1 MFDEKIVKKA
11 IKGNDKAFIILMN
24 QCKEKIYRTAF
35 AYVKEEETA
44 LDIVQEVVCKAY
56 KSIENLREPK
66 FFNTWI
72 MRIAINISTDFY
84 NKKSKVVCMEQEEL
98 IRKMDVEHDINYDE
112 RLFLM
117 DSLDKLEDKYK
128 KIIILKY
135 FDDLTFKDISEI
147 LNMSENTVKTN
158 LYKGLSILR
167 NDMKKELVVES
178 DKFIGYDEGRNPQD
192 FLNTDLNIFVNGQI
206 PSSWNP
212 KVTIVNESTAAI
224 ILEANVSDIE
234 ISNEVNIDLDINN
247 FTRGRKTLAKGNWN
261 FNIKAIKG
269 SESNIYEVNKSLNL
283 TDEEI
288 NIEKLVVTPLNNRLV
303 FSGVTDHYEN
313 FRVDENKFIVRD
325 NNGKILLLDLTSGSV
340 SNNGEYEYSY
350 NILNDLSNT
359 EYIEIIK
366 ASGNNVIEDENGYL
380 LKASAIDETNA
391 NRSNDI
397 ISRKPTKEELNDGY
411 ALSSVNYNVDIDK
424 SVAFETIDSLIGKE
438 IAINNTEKIIVKEIV
453 SHDDYTEVVM
463 KIDGNYNYRL
473 LSSIVLFDED
483 MNDSCAFE
491 GSTAIMNDI
500 EEKIVT
506 VKLTKIDLSKKYT
519 IAIPV
524 TTDLVI
530 DENEKVTINLK

>member
-1 MFDEKIVKKA
+1 MDNNIKEMIKIPKELDNAVLKGFEMGKREKK
-11 IKGNDKAFIILMN
+11 
-24 QCKEKIYRTAF
+24 KEKQKLIFKRSAIAAGVIVAGTTMAGIINPEFVSALPIVGDVFEYFNYGVYKQASDKYEELGDDVNITVEDKG
-35 AYVKEEETA
+35 VKVT
-44 LDIVQEVVCKAY
+44 
-56 KSIENLREPK
+56 
-66 FFNTWI
+66 
-72 MRIAINISTDFY
+72 IN
-84 NKKSKVVCMEQEEL
+84 KVVLDDNILLASLL
-98 IRKMDVEHDINYDE
+98 I
-112 RLFLM
+112 
-117 DSLDKLEDKYK
+117 
-128 KIIILKY
+128 
-135 FDDLTFKDISEI
+135 
-147 LNMSENTVKTN
+147 
-158 LYKGLSILR
+158 
-167 NDMKKELVVES
+167 ES
-178 DKFIGYDEGRNPQD
+178 DKFIGYDESRSPQD
-192 FLNTDLNIFVNGQI
+192 FLNMDLNVLINGEM
-206 PSSWNP
+206 PSSCGP
-212 KVTIVNESTAAI
+212 KVTIVNESTAAA
-224 ILEANVSDIE
+224 ILEVNVSDIDLG
-234 ISNEVNIDLDINN
+234 NEVNIDLDINN
-247 FTRGRKTLAKGNWN
+247 FTRGRKTLAKGSWD
-261 FNIKAIKG
+261 FNIKTIKG

-283 TDEEI
+283 INEEI
-288 NIEKLVVTPLNNRLV
+288 NIEKLVVTPLNNRLI
-303 FSGVTDHYEN
+303 FSGITSDYEN

-424 SVAFETIDSLIGKE
+424 SIAFETIDSLIGKE
-438 IAINNTEKIIVKEIV
+438 IAINNTDKIIVKEIV
-453 SHDDYTEVVM
+453 PHDDYTEVVM

-491 GSTAIMNDI
+491 GSTAIMSDI

-506 VKLTKIDLSKKYT
+506 LKLTKIDPSKKYT

>member
-1 MFDEKIVKKA
+1 MDNNIKEMIKIPKELDNAVLKGFEMGKREKK
-11 IKGNDKAFIILMN
+11 
-24 QCKEKIYRTAF
+24 KEKQKLIFKRSAIAAGVIAAGTTMAGIINP
-35 AYVKEEETA
+35 
-44 LDIVQEVVCKAY
+44 DIVSAIPIVGDVFEYFNYGVY
-56 KSIENLREPK
+56 KQASNKYEELGDDVNITVEDK
-66 FFNTWI
+66 GVKVT
-72 MRIAINISTDFY
+72 IN
-84 NKKSKVVCMEQEEL
+84 KVVLDDNILLASLL
-98 IRKMDVEHDINYDE
+98 I
-112 RLFLM
+112 
-117 DSLDKLEDKYK
+117 
-128 KIIILKY
+128 
-135 FDDLTFKDISEI
+135 
-147 LNMSENTVKTN
+147 
-158 LYKGLSILR
+158 
-167 NDMKKELVVES
+167 ES
-178 DKFIGYDEGRNPQD
+178 DKFIGYDESRSPQD
-192 FLNTDLNIFVNGQI
+192 FLNMDLNVLINGEM
-206 PSSWNP
+206 PSSCGP
-212 KVTIVNESTAAI
+212 KVTIVNESTAAA
-224 ILEANVSDIE
+224 ILEVNVSDIDLG
-234 ISNEVNIDLDINN
+234 NEVNIDLDINN
-247 FTRGRKTLAKGNWN
+247 FTRGRKTLAKGSWD
-261 FNIKAIKG
+261 FNIKTIKG

-283 TDEEI
+283 INEEI
-288 NIEKLVVTPLNNRLV
+288 NIEKLVVTPLNNRLI
-303 FSGVTDHYEN
+303 FSGITSDYEN

-325 NNGKILLLDLTSGSV
+325 NNGKILLLDLTSGNV
-340 SNNGEYEYSY
+340 SNNGEYKYSY

-424 SVAFETIDSLIGKE
+424 SVAFETIDSLIDKE
-438 IAINNTEKIIVKEIV
+438 IAINNTDKIIVKEIV
-453 SHDDYTEVVM
+453 PHDDYTEVVM

-506 VKLTKIDLSKKYT
+506 VKLTKIDPSKKYT

-530 DENEKVTINLK
+530 DENEKATINLE

>member
-1 MFDEKIVKKA
+1 M
-11 IKGNDKAFIILMN
+11 
-24 QCKEKIYRTAF
+24 
-35 AYVKEEETA
+35 
-44 LDIVQEVVCKAY
+44 
-56 KSIENLREPK
+56 
-66 FFNTWI
+66 
-72 MRIAINISTDFY
+72 
-84 NKKSKVVCMEQEEL
+84 
-98 IRKMDVEHDINYDE
+98 
-112 RLFLM
+112 
-117 DSLDKLEDKYK
+117 
-128 KIIILKY
+128 
-135 FDDLTFKDISEI
+135 
-147 LNMSENTVKTN
+147 
-158 LYKGLSILR
+158 
-167 NDMKKELVVES
+167 
-178 DKFIGYDEGRNPQD
+178 
-192 FLNTDLNIFVNGQI
+192 DLNVLINGEM
-206 PSSWNP
+206 PSSCGP
-212 KVTIVNESTAAI
+212 KVTIVNESTAAA
-224 ILEANVSDIE
+224 ILEVNVSDIDLG
-234 ISNEVNIDLDINN
+234 NEVNIDLDINN
-247 FTRGRKTLAKGNWN
+247 FTRGRKTLAKGSWD
-261 FNIKAIKG
+261 FNIKTIKG

-283 TDEEI
+283 INEEI
-288 NIEKLVVTPLNNRLV
+288 NIEKLVVTPLNNRLI
-303 FSGVTDHYEN
+303 FSGITSDYEN

-325 NNGKILLLDLTSGSV
+325 NNGKILLLDLTSGNV
-340 SNNGEYEYSY
+340 SNNGEYKYSY

-424 SVAFETIDSLIGKE
+424 SVAFETIDSLIDKE
-438 IAINNTEKIIVKEIV
+438 IAINNTDKIIVKEIV
-453 SHDDYTEVVM
+453 PHDDYTEVVM

-506 VKLTKIDLSKKYT
+506 VKLTKIDPSKKYT

-530 DENEKVTINLK
+530 DENEKATINLK

>member
-1 MFDEKIVKKA
+1 MDNNIKEMIKIPKELDNAVLRGFEKGKREKKKA
-11 IKGNDKAFIILMN
+11 KQKIIFKRSAIAAGVIVAGTTMAGIINPELVSALPIVGDVFEYFNYGVYKQASDKYEELGNDVNITVEDKGVKVILN
-24 QCKEKIYRTAF
+24 
-35 AYVKEEETA
+35 
-44 LDIVQEVVCKAY
+44 
-56 KSIENLREPK
+56 
-66 FFNTWI
+66 
-72 MRIAINISTDFY
+72 
-84 NKKSKVVCMEQEEL
+84 KVVIDDNVL
-98 IRKMDVEHDINYDE
+98 VAS
-112 RLFLM
+112 LF
-117 DSLDKLEDKYK
+117 
-128 KIIILKY
+128 
-135 FDDLTFKDISEI
+135 
-147 LNMSENTVKTN
+147 
-158 LYKGLSILR
+158 
-167 NDMKKELVVES
+167 VES

-192 FLNTDLNIFVNGQI
+192 FFNTDLNIFVNGQI

-234 ISNEVNIDLDINN
+234 IGNEVNIDLDINN

-288 NIEKLVVTPLNNRLV
+288 NIEKLVVTPFNNRLV

-380 LKASAIDETNA
+380 LKASAIDEINE

-438 IAINNTEKIIVKEIV
+438 IAINNTDKIIVKEIV
-453 SHDDYTEVVM
+453 PHDDYTEVVM

>member
-1 MFDEKIVKKA
+1 MDNNIKEMIKIPKELDNAVLRGFEKGKREKKKA
-11 IKGNDKAFIILMN
+11 KQKIIFKRSAIAAGVIVAGTTMAGIINPELVSALPIVGDVFEYFNYGVYKQASDKYEELGNDVNITVEDKGVKVILN
-24 QCKEKIYRTAF
+24 
-35 AYVKEEETA
+35 
-44 LDIVQEVVCKAY
+44 
-56 KSIENLREPK
+56 
-66 FFNTWI
+66 
-72 MRIAINISTDFY
+72 
-84 NKKSKVVCMEQEEL
+84 KVVIDDNVL
-98 IRKMDVEHDINYDE
+98 VAS
-112 RLFLM
+112 LF
-117 DSLDKLEDKYK
+117 
-128 KIIILKY
+128 
-135 FDDLTFKDISEI
+135 
-147 LNMSENTVKTN
+147 
-158 LYKGLSILR
+158 
-167 NDMKKELVVES
+167 VES

-192 FLNTDLNIFVNGQI
+192 FFNTDLNIFVNGQI

-234 ISNEVNIDLDINN
+234 IGNEVNIDLDINN

-350 NILNDLSNT
+350 NILNDLSDT

-411 ALSSVNYNVDIDK
+411 ELSSVNYNVNIDK

-438 IAINNTEKIIVKEIV
+438 IAINNTDKIIVKEIV
-453 SHDDYTEVVM
+453 PHDDYTEVVM

-491 GSTAIMNDI
+491 GSTAIMSDI

-506 VKLTKIDLSKKYT
+506 LKLTKIDPSKKYT

>member
-1 MFDEKIVKKA
+1 M
-11 IKGNDKAFIILMN
+11 
-24 QCKEKIYRTAF
+24 
-35 AYVKEEETA
+35 
-44 LDIVQEVVCKAY
+44 
-56 KSIENLREPK
+56 
-66 FFNTWI
+66 
-72 MRIAINISTDFY
+72 
-84 NKKSKVVCMEQEEL
+84 
-98 IRKMDVEHDINYDE
+98 
-112 RLFLM
+112 
-117 DSLDKLEDKYK
+117 
-128 KIIILKY
+128 
-135 FDDLTFKDISEI
+135 
-147 LNMSENTVKTN
+147 
-158 LYKGLSILR
+158 
-167 NDMKKELVVES
+167 
-178 DKFIGYDEGRNPQD
+178 
-192 FLNTDLNIFVNGQI
+192 DLNVLINGEM
-206 PSSWNP
+206 PSSCGP
-212 KVTIVNESTAAI
+212 KVTIVNESTAAA
-224 ILEANVSDIE
+224 ILEVNVSDIDLG
-234 ISNEVNIDLDINN
+234 NEVNIDLDINN
-247 FTRGRKTLAKGNWN
+247 FTRGRKTLAKGSWD
-261 FNIKAIKG
+261 FNIKTIKG

-283 TDEEI
+283 INEEI
-288 NIEKLVVTPLNNRLV
+288 NIEKLVVTPLNNRLI
-303 FSGVTDHYEN
+303 FSGITSDYEN

-424 SVAFETIDSLIGKE
+424 SIAFETIDSLIGKE
-438 IAINNTEKIIVKEIV
+438 IAINNTDKIIVKEIV
-453 SHDDYTEVVM
+453 PHDDYTEVVM

-491 GSTAIMNDI
+491 GSTAIMSDI

-506 VKLTKIDLSKKYT
+506 LKLTKIDPSKKYT

>member
-1 MFDEKIVKKA
+1 MDNNIKEMIKIPKELDNAVLKGFEMGKREKK
-11 IKGNDKAFIILMN
+11 
-24 QCKEKIYRTAF
+24 KEKQKLIFKRSAIAAGVIVAGTTMAGIINPEFVSALPIVGDVFEYFNYGVYKQASDKYEELGDDVNITVEDKG
-35 AYVKEEETA
+35 VKVT
-44 LDIVQEVVCKAY
+44 
-56 KSIENLREPK
+56 
-66 FFNTWI
+66 
-72 MRIAINISTDFY
+72 IN
-84 NKKSKVVCMEQEEL
+84 KVVLDDNILLASLL
-98 IRKMDVEHDINYDE
+98 I
-112 RLFLM
+112 
-117 DSLDKLEDKYK
+117 
-128 KIIILKY
+128 
-135 FDDLTFKDISEI
+135 
-147 LNMSENTVKTN
+147 
-158 LYKGLSILR
+158 
-167 NDMKKELVVES
+167 ES
-178 DKFIGYDEGRNPQD
+178 DKFIGYDESRSPQD
-192 FLNTDLNIFVNGQI
+192 FLNMDLNVLINGEM
-206 PSSWNP
+206 PSSCGP
-212 KVTIVNESTAAI
+212 KVTIVNESTAAA
-224 ILEANVSDIE
+224 ILEVNVSDIDLG
-234 ISNEVNIDLDINN
+234 NEVNIDLDINN
-247 FTRGRKTLAKGNWN
+247 FTRGRKTLSKGNWN

-288 NIEKLVVTPLNNRLV
+288 NIEKLVVTPLNNRLI
-303 FSGVTDHYEN
+303 FSGITSDYEN

-424 SVAFETIDSLIGKE
+424 SIAFETIDSLIGKE
-438 IAINNTEKIIVKEIV
+438 IAINNTDKIIVKEIV
-453 SHDDYTEVVM
+453 PHDDYTEVVM

-491 GSTAIMNDI
+491 GSTAIMSDI

-506 VKLTKIDLSKKYT
+506 LKLTKIDPSKKYT

>member
-1 MFDEKIVKKA
+1 MDNNIKEMIKIPKELDNAVLKGFEMGKREKK
-11 IKGNDKAFIILMN
+11 
-24 QCKEKIYRTAF
+24 KEKQKLIFKRSAIAAGVIAAGTTMAGIINP
-35 AYVKEEETA
+35 
-44 LDIVQEVVCKAY
+44 DIVSAIPIVGDVFEYFNYGVY
-56 KSIENLREPK
+56 KQASNKYEELGDDVNITVEDK
-66 FFNTWI
+66 GVKVT
-72 MRIAINISTDFY
+72 IN
-84 NKKSKVVCMEQEEL
+84 KVVLDDNILLASLL
-98 IRKMDVEHDINYDE
+98 I
-112 RLFLM
+112 
-117 DSLDKLEDKYK
+117 
-128 KIIILKY
+128 
-135 FDDLTFKDISEI
+135 
-147 LNMSENTVKTN
+147 
-158 LYKGLSILR
+158 
-167 NDMKKELVVES
+167 ES
-178 DKFIGYDEGRNPQD
+178 DKFIGYDESRSPQD
-192 FLNTDLNIFVNGQI
+192 FLNMDLNVLINGEM
-206 PSSWNP
+206 PSSCGP
-212 KVTIVNESTAAI
+212 KVTIVNESTAAA
-224 ILEANVSDIE
+224 ILEVNVSDIYLG
-234 ISNEVNIDLDINN
+234 NEVNIDLDINN
-247 FTRGRKTLAKGNWN
+247 FTRGRKTLAKGSWD
-261 FNIKAIKG
+261 FNIKTIKG

-283 TDEEI
+283 INEEI
-288 NIEKLVVTPLNNRLV
+288 NIEKLVVTPLNNRLI
-303 FSGVTDHYEN
+303 FSGITSDYEN

-325 NNGKILLLDLTSGSV
+325 NNGKILLLDLTSGNV
-340 SNNGEYEYSY
+340 SNNGEYKYSY

-438 IAINNTEKIIVKEIV
+438 IAINNTDKIIVKEIV
-453 SHDDYTEVVM
+453 PHDDYTEVVM

-506 VKLTKIDLSKKYT
+506 VKLTKIDPSKKYT

-530 DENEKVTINLK
+530 DENEKATINLK

>member
-1 MFDEKIVKKA
+1 MDNNIKEMIKIPKELDNAVLRGFEKGKREKKKA
-11 IKGNDKAFIILMN
+11 KQKIIFKRSAIAAGVIVAGTTMAGIINPELVSALPIVGDVFEYFNYGVYKQASDKYEELGNDVNITVEDKGVKVILN
-24 QCKEKIYRTAF
+24 
-35 AYVKEEETA
+35 
-44 LDIVQEVVCKAY
+44 
-56 KSIENLREPK
+56 
-66 FFNTWI
+66 
-72 MRIAINISTDFY
+72 
-84 NKKSKVVCMEQEEL
+84 KVVIDDNVL
-98 IRKMDVEHDINYDE
+98 VAS
-112 RLFLM
+112 LF
-117 DSLDKLEDKYK
+117 
-128 KIIILKY
+128 
-135 FDDLTFKDISEI
+135 
-147 LNMSENTVKTN
+147 
-158 LYKGLSILR
+158 
-167 NDMKKELVVES
+167 VES

-192 FLNTDLNIFVNGQI
+192 FFNTDLNIFVNGQI

-234 ISNEVNIDLDINN
+234 IGNEVNIDLDINN

-350 NILNDLSNT
+350 NILNDLSDT

-411 ALSSVNYNVDIDK
+411 ELSSVNYNVNIDK

-438 IAINNTEKIIVKEIV
+438 IAINNTDKIIVKEIV
-453 SHDDYTEVVM
+453 PHDDYTEVVM

>member
-1 MFDEKIVKKA
+1 MDNNIKEMIKIPKELDNAVLRGFEKGKREKKKA
-11 IKGNDKAFIILMN
+11 KQKIIFKRSAIAAGVIVAGTTMAGIINPELVSALPIVGDVFEYFNYGVYKQASDKYEELGNDVNITVEDKGVKVILN
-24 QCKEKIYRTAF
+24 
-35 AYVKEEETA
+35 
-44 LDIVQEVVCKAY
+44 
-56 KSIENLREPK
+56 
-66 FFNTWI
+66 
-72 MRIAINISTDFY
+72 
-84 NKKSKVVCMEQEEL
+84 KVV
-98 IRKMDVEHDINYDE
+98 IDDDVLVAS
-112 RLFLM
+112 LF
-117 DSLDKLEDKYK
+117 
-128 KIIILKY
+128 
-135 FDDLTFKDISEI
+135 
-147 LNMSENTVKTN
+147 
-158 LYKGLSILR
+158 
-167 NDMKKELVVES
+167 VES

-192 FLNTDLNIFVNGQI
+192 FLSTDLNIFVNGQI

-224 ILEANVSDIE
+224 ILEANVSNIE
-234 ISNEVNIDLDINN
+234 IGNEVNIDLDINN

-261 FNIKAIKG
+261 FNIKAVKG

-288 NIEKLVVTPLNNRLV
+288 NIEKLVVTPFNNRLV

-424 SVAFETIDSLIGKE
+424 SIAFETIDSLIGKE
-438 IAINNTEKIIVKEIV
+438 IAINNTDKIIVKEIV
-453 SHDDYTEVVM
+453 PHDDYTEVVM

-506 VKLTKIDLSKKYT
+506 VKLTKIDPSKKYT

-530 DENEKVTINLK
+530 DENEKVTIKLK

>member
-1 MFDEKIVKKA
+1 MDNNIKEMIKIPKELDNAVLRGVEKGKREKKNAKQKVIFKRSAIAAGVIVAGTIMAGIISPELVSAIPIVGDVFEYFNYGVYKQALDKYEELGNDVNITVEDKGVKVVLNKIVIDDNVLVA
-11 IKGNDKAFIILMN
+11 
-24 QCKEKIYRTAF
+24 
-35 AYVKEEETA
+35 
-44 LDIVQEVVCKAY
+44 
-56 KSIENLREPK
+56 S
-66 FFNTWI
+66 
-72 MRIAINISTDFY
+72 
-84 NKKSKVVCMEQEEL
+84 
-98 IRKMDVEHDINYDE
+98 
-112 RLFLM
+112 LF
-117 DSLDKLEDKYK
+117 
-128 KIIILKY
+128 
-135 FDDLTFKDISEI
+135 
-147 LNMSENTVKTN
+147 
-158 LYKGLSILR
+158 
-167 NDMKKELVVES
+167 VES
-178 DKFIGYDEGRNPQD
+178 DKFIGYDEGRNSQD

-234 ISNEVNIDLDINN
+234 IGNEVNIDLDINS

-283 TDEEI
+283 TDEEV
-288 NIEKLVVTPLNNRLV
+288 NIEKLVVTPFNNRLV
-303 FSGVTDHYEN
+303 FSGVTYHYEN

-325 NNGKILLLDLTSGSV
+325 NNGKILLLDLTSGSG

-438 IAINNTEKIIVKEIV
+438 IAINNTDKIIVKEIV
-453 SHDDYTEVVM
+453 PHDDYTEVVM

-491 GSTAIMNDI
+491 GSTAIMSDI
-500 EEKIVT
+500 KEKIVT
-506 VKLTKIDLSKKYT
+506 LKLTKIDPSKKYT

>member
-1 MFDEKIVKKA
+1 MDNNIKEMIKIP
-11 IKGNDKAFIILMN
+11 
-24 QCKEKIYRTAF
+24 KE
-35 AYVKEEETA
+35 
-44 LDIVQEVVCKAY
+44 LD
-56 KSIENLREPK
+56 N
-66 FFNTWI
+66 
-72 MRIAINISTDFY
+72 
-84 NKKSKVVCMEQEEL
+84 
-98 IRKMDVEHDINYDE
+98 
-112 RLFLM
+112 
-117 DSLDKLEDKYK
+117 
-128 KIIILKY
+128 
-135 FDDLTFKDISEI
+135 
-147 LNMSENTVKTN
+147 
-158 LYKGLSILR
+158 SILR
-167 NDMKKELVVES
+167 GFEKGKREKKKAKQKIIFKRSAIAAGVIVAGTTMAGIINPGLVSALPIVGDVFEYFNYGVYKQASDKYEELGNDVNITVEDKGIKVILNKVVIDDNVLVASLFVES

-206 PSSWNP
+206 LSSWNP

-234 ISNEVNIDLDINN
+234 IGNEVNIDLDINN

-288 NIEKLVVTPLNNRLV
+288 NIEKLVITPFNNRLV

-411 ALSSVNYNVDIDK
+411 ALSSVNYNVDIDRDN
-424 SVAFETIDSLIGKE
+424 AFESIDSLIGKE
-438 IAINNTEKIIVKEIV
+438 IAINNTDKIIVKEIV
-453 SHDDYTEVVM
+453 PHDDYTEVVM

-483 MNDSCAFE
+483 MNDACAFE
-491 GSTAIMNDI
+491 GAMTTLNDI

-506 VKLTKIDLSKKYT
+506 VKLTKIDPSKKYT

-530 DENEKVTINLK
+530 DESEKVTINLK

>member
-1 MFDEKIVKKA
+1 MDNNIKEMIKIPKELDNAVLKGFEMGKREKK
-11 IKGNDKAFIILMN
+11 
-24 QCKEKIYRTAF
+24 KEKQKLIFKRSAIAAGVIAAGTTMAGIINP
-35 AYVKEEETA
+35 
-44 LDIVQEVVCKAY
+44 DIVSAIPIVGDVFEYFNYGVY
-56 KSIENLREPK
+56 KQASNKYEELGDDVNITVEDK
-66 FFNTWI
+66 GVKVT
-72 MRIAINISTDFY
+72 IN
-84 NKKSKVVCMEQEEL
+84 KVVLDDNILLASLL
-98 IRKMDVEHDINYDE
+98 I
-112 RLFLM
+112 
-117 DSLDKLEDKYK
+117 
-128 KIIILKY
+128 
-135 FDDLTFKDISEI
+135 
-147 LNMSENTVKTN
+147 
-158 LYKGLSILR
+158 
-167 NDMKKELVVES
+167 ES
-178 DKFIGYDEGRNPQD
+178 DKFIGYDESRSPQD
-192 FLNTDLNIFVNGQI
+192 FLNMDLNVLINGEM
-206 PSSWNP
+206 PSSCGP
-212 KVTIVNESTAAI
+212 KVTIVNESTAAA
-224 ILEANVSDIE
+224 ILEVNVSDIYLG
-234 ISNEVNIDLDINN
+234 NEVNIDLDINN
-247 FTRGRKTLAKGNWN
+247 FTRGRKTLAKGSWD
-261 FNIKAIKG
+261 FNIKTIKG

-283 TDEEI
+283 INEEI
-288 NIEKLVVTPLNNRLV
+288 NIEKLVVTPLNNRLI
-303 FSGVTDHYEN
+303 FSGITSDYEN

-325 NNGKILLLDLTSGSV
+325 NNGKILLLDLTSGNV
-340 SNNGEYEYSY
+340 SNNGEYKYSY

-438 IAINNTEKIIVKEIV
+438 IAINNTDKIIVKEIV
-453 SHDDYTEVVM
+453 PHDDYTEVVM

-491 GSTAIMNDI
+491 GSTAIMSDI

-506 VKLTKIDLSKKYT
+506 VKLTKIDPSKKYT

-530 DENEKVTINLK
+530 DENEKATINLK